1 MIISRKS
8 QIQKGA
14 FSMAGS
20 FEKRPEQHIC
30 AALLAHVDAGKTTL
44 SEALLYRTGAIRKLG
59 RVDHRDAF
67 LDTDSQERE
76 RGITIFSKQAELEY
90 DGTTFMLLDTP
101 GHVDFSAEMERT
113 LQVLDIAILVISGK
127 DGVQG
132 HTATLWKLMEKYR
145 LPVFIF
151 VNKMDLDGTDRA
163 AIMAELRRSLG
174 SGCMEFDVQRD
185 AAWQEQVAMCDEE
198 MIEEFLENG
207 SLDDGSIAAGIAKR
221 RIFPCCFGSALKM
234 QGVDELLEI
243 VSQFSLQKIY
253 PAQFGARVF
262 KISRDRQG
270 MRLTHMKITGG
281 ALNVKDAV
289 VTAHADDGTD
299 SGSDDSTEKIE
310 QIRIY
315 SGEKYRTADTI
326 RAGDVCAVTGLK
338 NTYAGQGLGYEQD
351 TSGPLLESVLSYQ
364 VILPDDVDVHDA
376 LSRLRIL
383 EEEDP
388 QLHVAWNEQLQEIQ
402 MQLMGEVQTEILKN
416 IISERF
422 GFDVEFG
429 QGSIAYKETIAEPV
443 YGAGHFEP
451 LRHYAEVHLLMEPAK
466 RGSGLTLDTACSSD
480 ELDTNWQRLIL
491 THLAE
496 KEHIGVLTGSP
507 LTDMK
512 ITLTAGRAHLKHTEG
527 GDFRQATYRALRQ
540 GLRKAR
546 SVLLE
551 PWYEFRLEVPQE
563 ATGRAI
569 SDIQRMSGSISEPE
583 HMGDTVVLT
592 GKAPVSEMKDY
603 AVDVASYTKGHG
615 RLSCSLS
622 GYDKCHDQ
630 ERVIEA
636 IGYDPDA
643 DLENTADSVF
653 CSHGAGFNVKWDES
667 DVLMNIQP
675 ERKDTKTLNGADSC
689 AFTYERAGG
698 MPETPH
704 GGKNA
709 EKRGRKK
716 GLTEEEELE
725 RIFEMTYGKPKKRTV
740 IPKREILP
748 EHEKKKTKPAVVT
761 EEYLLVDGYNIIFA
775 WDELKALAKV
785 NMDSARQAL
794 IEILANYQGYK
805 KNTLILVFD
814 AYKVEGG
821 QGQVFKYH
829 NIHVVFT
836 KEAETADQYIEKTVH
851 EIGRNHS
858 VTVATSD
865 ALEQVIILGQGARR
879 MSARMLKEEVEE
891 AAKELRSSHLNRG
904 KSGGSYLFDG
914 LSEEDARA
922 VEDARLGRRELF
934 SDEIVEKGEKE

>member
-603 AVDVASYTKGHG
+603 A
-615 RLSCSLS
+615 
-622 GYDKCHDQ
+622 
-630 ERVIEA
+630 

-667 DVLMNIQP
+667 DVLMHIQP

-805 KNTLILVFD
+805 KCHVIAVFD
-814 AYKVEGG
+814 AYRVKGGERHYEQHDGVEVIYT
-821 QGQVFKYH
+821 Q
-829 NIHVVFT
+829 
-836 KEAETADQYIEKTVH
+836 EAETADMYIEKAAHRKSREYHV
-851 EIGRNHS
+851 R
-858 VTVATSD
+858 VATSD
-865 ALEQVIILGQGARR
+865 RLEQLIITGGGAFKVSADEFRLEIQQADFEISKLIEEHNRKNREAGSNRIVIP
-879 MSARMLKEEVEE
+879 
-891 AAKELRSSHLNRG
+891 
-904 KSGGSYLFDG
+904 
-914 LSEEDARA
+914 
-922 VEDARLGRRELF
+922 
-934 SDEIVEKGEKE
+934 EI